1 MFWRKT
7 WSSAKIATSFRS
19 LALPADERELIP
31 TGSLPVP
38 RPHPE
43 QEREAIVSQVLTD
56 FGLEVTA
63 IVIGQRSRIVDKQ
76 DERWWFDT
84 GRVAGI
90 DLGRVKQLQATV
102 TS

>member
-1 MFWRKT
+1 MSG
-7 WSSAKIATSFRS
+7 SS
-19 LALPADERELIP
+19 
-31 TGSLPVP
+31 SLPVP
-38 RPHPE
+38 RPQPE
-43 QEREAIVSQVLTD
+43 QEREAIVSQVFTD

-102 TS
+102 TP